1 MLLTIYNKNKCIMRK
16 LVLVILGL
24 LALVVCGCR
33 GSKVVT
39 VEVPK
44 IEKEYVVSVDT
55 VHQFDSVWVYND
67 RRIERDT
74 VYISKVNEK
83 FRYIYK
89 TRTDTLLRTDTVT
102 IVNTEQ
108 IKALVKE
115 NDKLKAVGYF
125 YRRLGLCLIG
135 IIAVMG
141 LYIFFKR

>member
-1 MLLTIYNKNKCIMRK
+1 MRK

-24 LALVVCGCR
+24 LALAVCGCR

-44 IEKEYVVSVDT
+44 VEKEYVVSVDT
-55 VHQFDSVWVYND
+55 VHQFDSVYIFND
-67 RRIERDT
+67 QRVVKDT

>member
-1 MLLTIYNKNKCIMRK
+1 MRK

-74 VYISKVNEK
+74 VFITKVNEK

-125 YRRLGLCLIG
+125 YRYLGMSLLVIIG
-135 IIAVMG
+135 MMG
-141 LYIFFKR
+141 IYIFFKK

>member
-1 MLLTIYNKNKCIMRK
+1 MRK

-39 VEVPK
+39 VEVPR
-44 IEKEYVVSVDT
+44 IEKEYITSTDT
-55 VHQFDSVWVYND
+55 VHQFDSVYIFND
-67 RRIERDT
+67 QRVVKDT

-89 TRTDTLLRTDTVT
+89 TRTDTLFRTDTVT

-108 IKALVKE
+108 IEALTDE
-115 NDKLKAVGYF
+115 NDALKATGYF
-125 YRRLGLCLIG
+125 YRYLGMSLLVIIG
-135 IIAVMG
+135 MMG
-141 LYIFFKR
+141 IYIFFKK

>member
-1 MLLTIYNKNKCIMRK
+1 MNRYILIMIITV
-16 LVLVILGL
+16 VLCS
-24 LALVVCGCR
+24 CGSTR
-33 GSKVVT
+33 IVT
-39 VEVPK
+39 LDVPRV
-44 IEKEYVVSVDT
+44 EKEYITSTDT

-74 VYISKVNEK
+74 VFITKVNEK
-83 FRYIYK
+83 YK
-89 TRTDTLLRTDTVT
+89 YLYRTRCDTLVRCDTVT
-102 IVNTEQ
+102 IVNKEQ

-141 LYIFFKR
+141 VYTLFKR